1 MEITGEF
8 IDALSSRGRKA
19 SLKLEGD
26 RLSVFVDGDR
36 ITEDL
41 RLESLQD
48 NRVLHFKCGRQFIAD
63 HAIDRDFRR
72 RHLKKAERF
81 ILWLE
86 RFSIRRALLLAVL
99 VVSALALYR
108 VMLST
113 ASGVIVAGLPH
124 SLEREIGE
132 NAYLALKSTV
142 FTETELPDSVR
153 SRLTGRA
160 SALSEHMALPDPP
173 EIHFHSSRFLGPNAL
188 AFPGGPIVVTDE
200 LVNLLDD
207 DGELLAVIAHE
218 LAHVRERHSLRQIVD
233 TVGMTAIAAILFGA
247 DESLIEE
254 ATAILINARIL
265 RNSRGHEKEADLIA
279 LVAIRNLGMDEMNL
293 HSAISKLIGYSC
305 NGDPVGADLAECL
318 EGDVFPDW
326 LSTHPSGAER
336 LDYLSGKSGKN

>member
-8 IDALSSRGRKA
+8 FDTLSSRGRKA
-19 SLKLEGD
+19 SLQLEGD
-26 RLSVFVDGDR
+26 RLSVFVDGDPVF
-36 ITEDL
+36 EDL

-48 NRVLHFKCGRQFIAD
+48 NRVFHFKCGRQFIAD
-63 HAIDRDFRR
+63 HAIDREFRR

-124 SLEREIGE
+124 SLERETGE

-153 SRLTGRA
+153 SRLTGSA
-160 SALSEHMALPDPP
+160 SALSAQMALPDPP
-173 EIHFHSSRFLGPNAL
+173 EIHFHSSRFFGPNAL

-207 DGELLAVIAHE
+207 DGEVLAVIAHE

-247 DESLIEE
+247 DESLVEE

-279 LVAIRNLGMDEMNL
+279 LETIRNLGMDEMSL
-293 HSAISKLIGYSC
+293 HSAISKLIGHSC

-336 LDYLSGKSGKN
+336 LDYLSGKSGKD